1 MTTPQGPGRP
11 TTLTQSNNPG
21 CLIQI
26 VYFLLI
32 GWWLGG
38 AWVIVAWV
46 LMVTI
51 LGLPIGAAMLNDV
64 PQVMAL
70 RGRRVVEVQASGA
83 VREAPQIS
91 MLLRIPYFLLV
102 GWWASALWLSA
113 AYALCMSVIGI
124 PIGFLTFDLTPAI
137 VSLKRV

>member
-11 TTLTQSNNPG
+11 TTTTQSNSPG

-26 VYFLLI
+26 LYFLLI

-91 MLLRIPYFLLV
+91 MLVRAP
-102 GWWASALWLSA
+102 
-113 AYALCMSVIGI
+113 
-124 PIGFLTFDLTPAI
+124 
-137 VSLKRV
+137 

>member
-1 MTTPQGPGRP
+1 MM
-11 TTLTQSNNPG
+11 QSNNPG

-26 VYFLLI
+26 LYFLLI

-70 RGRRVVEVQASGA
+70 RGRRVIEVQANGA
-83 VREAPQIS
+83 VRDAPQIS

-102 GWWASALWLSA
+102 GWWASALWLSV

-124 PIGFLTFDLTPAI
+124 PIGFLMFDLTPAI
-137 VSLKRV
+137 VSLKRI

>member
-11 TTLTQSNNPG
+11 TTTTQSSSPG

-26 VYFLLI
+26 LYFLLI

-124 PIGFLTFDLTPAI
+124 PIGFLMFDLTPAI
-137 VSLKRV
+137 VSLKRI

>member
-83 VREAPQIS
+83 VRDAPQIS

-124 PIGFLTFDLTPAI
+124 PIGFLMFDLTPAI

>member
-11 TTLTQSNNPG
+11 TTTTQSNSPG

-26 VYFLLI
+26 LYFLLI

-91 MLLRIPYFLLV
+91 MFVRAPYFLLV

-124 PIGFLTFDLTPAI
+124 PIGFLMFDLTPAI

>member
-1 MTTPQGPGRP
+1 MTTSNGNNRNVA
-11 TTLTQSNNPG
+11 LTQTNNPG

-51 LGLPIGAAMLNDV
+51 LGLPIGAAMLNSV

-70 RGRRVVEVQASGA
+70 RGRRVVEVRADGA
-83 VREAPQIS
+83 VRDAPEIS
-91 MLLRIPYFLLV
+91 LLLRVPYFLLV

-124 PIGFLTFDLTPAI
+124 PIGFLMFDLTPMI

>member
-1 MTTPQGPGRP
+1 
-11 TTLTQSNNPG
+11 
-21 CLIQI
+21 
-26 VYFLLI
+26 
-32 GWWLGG
+32 
-38 AWVIVAWV
+38 
-46 LMVTI
+46 
-51 LGLPIGAAMLNDV
+51 IGAAMLNDV

-91 MLLRIPYFLLV
+91 MLVRAPYFLLV

-124 PIGFLTFDLTPAI
+124 PIGFLMFDLTPAI
-137 VSLKRV
+137 VSLKRI

>member
-1 MTTPQGPGRP
+1 M
-11 TTLTQSNNPG
+11 TQSNNPG

-26 VYFLLI
+26 IYFLLI

-83 VREAPQIS
+83 VRDAPQIS
-91 MLLRIPYFLLV
+91 MLIRIPYFLLV

-124 PIGFLTFDLTPAI
+124 PIGFLMFDLTPAI

>member
-1 MTTPQGPGRP
+1 M
-11 TTLTQSNNPG
+11 TQSNNPG

-26 VYFLLI
+26 LYFLLI

-91 MLLRIPYFLLV
+91 MLIRIPYFLLV
-102 GWWASALWLSA
+102 GWWASALWLSV

-124 PIGFLTFDLTPAI
+124 PIGFLMFDLSPAI

>member
-1 MTTPQGPGRP
+1 MTTPQGPRRP
-11 TTLTQSNNPG
+11 ATMTQSNNPG

-26 VYFLLI
+26 LYFMLI

-91 MLLRIPYFLLV
+91 MLIRIPYFLLV
-102 GWWASALWLSA
+102 GWWASALWLSV

-124 PIGFLTFDLTPAI
+124 PIGCLMFDLSPAI

>member
-1 MTTPQGPGRP
+1 M
-11 TTLTQSNNPG
+11 TQSNNPG

-70 RGRRVVEVQASGA
+70 RGRRVIEVQASGA
-83 VREAPQIS
+83 VRDAPQIS

-124 PIGFLTFDLTPAI
+124 PIGFLMFDLTPAI
-137 VSLKRV
+137 VSLKRI

>member
-1 MTTPQGPGRP
+1 M
-11 TTLTQSNNPG
+11 TQSNNPG

-26 VYFLLI
+26 LYFLLI

-124 PIGFLTFDLTPAI
+124 PIGFLMFDLTPAI

>member
-11 TTLTQSNNPG
+11 TTTTQSNSPG

-26 VYFLLI
+26 LYFLLI

-83 VREAPQIS
+83 VREAPQIW

-124 PIGFLTFDLTPAI
+124 PIGFLMFDLTPAI
-137 VSLKRV
+137 VSLKRI

>member
-1 MTTPQGPGRP
+1 
-11 TTLTQSNNPG
+11 LTQSNNPG

-26 VYFLLI
+26 LYFLLI

-91 MLLRIPYFLLV
+91 MLLRVPYFLLV

-124 PIGFLTFDLTPAI
+124 PIGFLMFDLTPAI
-137 VSLKRV
+137 VSLKRI

>member
-1 MTTPQGPGRP
+1 MTTNQGPSRP
-11 TTLTQSNNPG
+11 VTLTQSNNPG
-21 CLIQI
+21 CLVQI
-26 VYFLLI
+26 LYFLLI

-51 LGLPIGAAMLNDV
+51 NGLPGGAAMLNDV

-70 RGRRVVEVQASGA
+70 RGRRVVEVRPGGA
-83 VREAPQIS
+83 VRAAPEIS
-91 MLLRIPYFLLV
+91 MLIRIPYFLLV
-102 GWWASALWLSA
+102 GWWASALWLSV

-124 PIGFLTFDLTPAI
+124 PIGFLMFDLTPAI

>member
-11 TTLTQSNNPG
+11 TTTTQSNSPG

-26 VYFLLI
+26 LYFLLI

-91 MLLRIPYFLLV
+91 MLVRAPYFLLV

-124 PIGFLTFDLTPAI
+124 PIGFLMFDLTPAI
-137 VSLKRV
+137 VSLKRI

>member
-11 TTLTQSNNPG
+11 TTTTQSNSPG

-26 VYFLLI
+26 LYFLLI

-124 PIGFLTFDLTPAI
+124 PIGFLMFDLTPAI

>member
-11 TTLTQSNNPG
+11 TTTTQSNSPG

-26 VYFLLI
+26 LYFLLI

-124 PIGFLTFDLTPAI
+124 PIGFLMFDLTPAI
-137 VSLKRV
+137 VSLKRI

>member
-1 MTTPQGPGRP
+1 MNRTIEYAE
-11 TTLTQSNNPG
+11 SNRPG

-26 VYFLLI
+26 LYFLFI

-46 LMVTI
+46 LMLTVI
-51 LGLPIGAAMLNDV
+51 GLPLGAAMLNNV

-70 RGRRVVEVQASGA
+70 RGRRIVQMLPGGYVRQAPEVN
-83 VREAPQIS
+83 I
-91 MLLRIPYFLLV
+91 LLRVIYFLLI
-102 GWWASALWLSA
+102 GWWLSALWLSL
-113 AYALCMSVIGI
+113 AYALCMSIIGL
-124 PIGFLTFDLTPAI
+124 PLGFWMFDLAPAV

>member
-1 MTTPQGPGRP
+1 MNQPVQYAE
-11 TTLTQSNNPG
+11 SNRPG

-26 VYFLLI
+26 IYFLFI

-51 LGLPIGAAMLNDV
+51 IGLPLGVAMLNNV

-70 RGRRVVEVQASGA
+70 RGRRILQVSPSGYVQPAPEVNI
-83 VREAPQIS
+83 V
-91 MLLRIPYFLLV
+91 LRVIYFLLI
-102 GWWASALWLSA
+102 GWWLSL
-113 AYALCMSVIGI
+113 AYALCMSILGL
-124 PIGFLTFDLTPAI
+124 PLGFWMFDLAPAV

>member
-11 TTLTQSNNPG
+11 TTTTQSNSPG

-26 VYFLLI
+26 LYFLLI

-91 MLLRIPYFLLV
+91 MLVRAPYFLLV

-124 PIGFLTFDLTPAI
+124 PIGFLMFDLTPAI

>member
-11 TTLTQSNNPG
+11 TTTTQSNSPG

-26 VYFLLI
+26 LYFLLI

-91 MLLRIPYFLLV
+91 MLVRAPYFLLV

-113 AYALCMSVIGI
+113 AEALCMSVIGI
-124 PIGFLTFDLTPAI
+124 PIGFLMFDLTPAI